1 MSLRDWHSRVEKV
14 WRATEG
20 MCLGWFLGWVRRLL
34 AEGFYGWVSRLSV
47 TGLGALPFFVE
58 DPLEEVGGEE
68 EEVVVGGGVDLST
81 GKDCLARAAC
91 AANSWETSGMIG

>member
-1 MSLRDWHSRVEKV
+1 MSLRDWRSRVEKV

-68 EEVVVGGGVDLST
+68 EEVVVGG
-81 GKDCLARAAC
+81 
-91 AANSWETSGMIG
+91 E

>member
-1 MSLRDWHSRVEKV
+1 M
-14 WRATEG
+14 
-20 MCLGWFLGWVRRLL
+20 
-34 AEGFYGWVSRLSV
+34 

>member
-68 EEVVVGGGVDLST
+68 EEVVVGGEWIFQ
-81 GKDCLARAAC
+81 LARTVLQVQRVRQTA
-91 AANSWETSGMIG
+91 GKQVG